1 MSLANSIHSQ
11 ATKDQNVTQTSN
23 GAKTFRSTLNSNLDF
38 YSRSGQ
44 VENPHVLRDFDSA
57 YAEDQDMAIR
67 NILKMRDVRGG
78 HGVRENFRKVLKH
91 LAENHLDIILN
102 TDLLEKSVEVGRWD
116 DVLTLTKLN
125 MNSVNNLLVKL
136 VAKNLNLNN
145 ENSLVAKWL
154 PINSRNSFD
163 QAFLSHLRSYMKLT
177 PKELRSLVVKQRKNL
192 VEVKMSS
199 GKFKDINYPHVP
211 SRAMHIYRKAFK
223 KHDPEG
229 FANFVTKAVK
239 GEVKVN
245 AAVLYPHE
253 VLRNIS
259 LGHQDPL
266 ANAQWANLKDYIKG
280 ESKILPMVDVS
291 ASMECRA
298 YSCFSCMNISVALG
312 LYISERSKSDFK
324 DLCMTFH
331 SQPSFVSLKGSK
343 TLEDR
348 YRMLLNASWGGSTNL
363 EGAFNLLLDYATKK
377 KAKPEDMPEYIMVL
391 TDMQYNPMKNGNK
404 GAMGNLKKSFKK
416 AGYEMP
422 KIIWW
427 NLHSNDNTP
436 VRFDSEGTAIVS
448 GASPA
453 LLEAVLADDL
463 ETFTPLSVMTK
474 DLMQDRYTV
483 VFKS

>member
-1 MSLANSIHSQ
+1 M
-11 ATKDQNVTQTSN
+11 
-23 GAKTFRSTLNSNLDF
+23 
-38 YSRSGQ
+38 
-44 VENPHVLRDFDSA
+44 
-57 YAEDQDMAIR
+57 
-67 NILKMRDVRGG
+67 
-78 HGVRENFRKVLKH
+78 
-91 LAENHLDIILN
+91 
-102 TDLLEKSVEVGRWD
+102 
-116 DVLTLTKLN
+116 
-125 MNSVNNLLVKL
+125 
-136 VAKNLNLNN
+136 
-145 ENSLVAKWL
+145 
-154 PINSRNSFD
+154 
-163 QAFLSHLRSYMKLT
+163 
-177 PKELRSLVVKQRKNL
+177 
-192 VEVKMSS
+192 
-199 GKFKDINYPHVP
+199 
-211 SRAMHIYRKAFK
+211 
-223 KHDPEG
+223 
-229 FANFVTKAVK
+229 
-239 GEVKVN
+239 
-245 AAVLYPHE
+245 LYPHE

-280 ESKILPMVDVS
+280 DSKILPMVDVS

-298 YSCFSCMNISVALG
+298 YSNYSCMNISVALG
-312 LYISERSKSDFK
+312 LYISERSKSEFK

-331 SQPSFVSLKGSK
+331 SDPSFVSLKNCS
-343 TLEDR
+343 TLEGR
-348 YRMLLNASWGGSTNL
+348 YRKLLNASWGGSTNL

-391 TDMQYNPMKNGNK
+391 TDMQYDPMRNGNK

-436 VRFDSEGTAIVS
+436 VKFDSEGTAIVS

>member
-11 ATKDQNVTQTSN
+11 AAKDQNVTQTSN

-298 YSCFSCMNISVALG
+298 YSNYSCMNISVALG
-312 LYISERSKSDFK
+312 LYISERSKSEFK

-331 SQPSFVSLKGSK
+331 SDPSFVSLKNCS
-343 TLEDR
+343 TLEGR
-348 YRMLLNASWGGSTNL
+348 YRKLLNASWGGSTNL
-363 EGAFNLLLDYATKK
+363 EGAFNLLLKYAVEK

-391 TDMQYNPMKNGNK
+391 TDMQYDPMINGNK

-427 NLHSNDNTP
+427 DLHSNDNTP
-436 VRFDSEGTAIVS
+436 VKFDSEGTAIVS